1 MEAGITPEDFWSMMP
16 VEMRGVLDGYQK
28 RARMQAVQA
37 HLIGAF
43 VCEGV
48 GAAITNAF
56 RGSGSAHYPTVQE
69 AFPGMFP
76 ELEATQKPAW
86 RVAKERILAHRD
98 DYLKRGESA

>member
-28 RARMQAVQA
+28 RARMQVVQA

-43 VCEGV
+43 VCQG
-48 GAAITNAF
+48 I
-56 RGSGSAHYPTVQE
+56 GSAFSREVHYPTMQE

-86 RVAKERILAHRD
+86 QVAKECILAHRD
-98 DYLKRGESA
+98 DYLKRGEFA